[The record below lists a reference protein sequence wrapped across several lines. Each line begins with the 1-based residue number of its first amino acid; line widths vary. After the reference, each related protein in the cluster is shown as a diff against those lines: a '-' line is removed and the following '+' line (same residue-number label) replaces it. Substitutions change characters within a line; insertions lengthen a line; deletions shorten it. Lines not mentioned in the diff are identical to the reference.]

1 MARDPSKTEKATPKQ
16 RERVRKKGNVPKSQE
31 VSKTVTIMAGLLA
44 LYVYI
49 SYMSNEFQIV
59 FRHFMTGF
67 MDFNADKQN
76 VYNLLVWATLFLAK
90 MTLPILLFIG
100 LLAFI
105 AIRKQVGKLW
115 TTEVFKFKLPNLNLI
130 NGLKRMFI
138 SPKTLIRLGK
148 SMLQA
153 IVIGIAPWLVFRSEF
168 DNFMGLYYS
177 NAQQIAEFM
186 LSIGFKMTLYAL
198 IPMTLIAIADLIYT
212 RWEYEENIK
221 MSKQDIKE
229 EHKQMLGDPV
239 IKNKQR
245 QKMMETM
252 GKRML
257 QSVRKADVVITNPT
271 HIAVALMYDALQA
284 PAPIVVAM
292 GADHLAEKIK
302 EEARKHNVPIRENV
316 LLARALY
323 KSVKVGDV
331 IPEDLYKAVAAI
343 LAGLSKFRL
352 KLKKK

>member
-16 RERVRKKGNVPKSQE
+16 RDKVRKKGNVPRSQE
-31 VSKTVTIMAGLLA
+31 VSKTITVIGGLLG

-49 SYMSNEFQIV
+49 SYMAGEFQV
-59 FRHFMTGF
+59 TFRRFLTGF
-67 MDFNADKQN
+67 MDFHIDKQGI
-76 VYNLLVWATLFLAK
+76 YDLFVWSSVFLAK
-90 MTLPILLFIG
+90 MILPILLFIG
-100 LLAFI
+100 LLVFI
-105 AIRKQVGKLW
+105 AVRKQVGKLW
-115 TTEVFKFKLPNLNLI
+115 TTEVFKFKFSNFNII
-130 NGLKRMFI
+130 NGVKRMFA

-148 SMLQA
+148 SLLQA
-153 IVIGIAPWLVFRSEF
+153 IVIGLAPWLVFRSEF
-168 DNFMGLYYS
+168 DNFMGLYHS
-177 NAQQIAEFM
+177 DARGLAVFM
-186 LSIGFKMTLYAL
+186 LSTGFKMTLYAL
-198 IPMTLIAIADLIYT
+198 IPMTVIAIADLIYT

-221 MSKQDIKE
+221 MSKQDVKE
-229 EHKQMLGDPV
+229 EQKQMLGDPV
-239 IKNKQR
+239 IKSKQR

-257 QSVRKADVVITNPT
+257 QNVQKADVVITNPT
-271 HIAVALMYDALQA
+271 HIAVALMYDAMQA

-331 IPEDLYKAVAAI
+331 IPEDLYKAVAAL
-343 LAGLSKFRL
+343 LAGLNKFRS